1 MDRVWR
7 YYFAWGS
14 YRTWRSDR
22 SGGVVTRNVAP
33 YEVVAGCPARHISW
47 RFSEEKRAQI
57 MDLQWWDWSDE
68 RMCENMGLL
77 NFDVDIEH
85 DEDKFRK
92 LIEMQ
97 QKQEE

>member
-1 MDRVWR
+1 
-7 YYFAWGS
+7 
-14 YRTWRSDR
+14 
-22 SGGVVTRNVAP
+22 
-33 YEVVAGCPARHISW
+33 
-47 RFSEEKRAQI
+47 